1 MTVLNNRNGLIS
13 ERQFCSE
20 VIVPAK
26 TLVNWILIM
35 ILGYNEIE
43 LKETGVGEIG

>member
-1 MTVLNNRNGLIS
+1 MTVLNNRNGLIF

-35 ILGYNEIE
+35 ILGYDGIE
-43 LKETGVGEIG
+43 LKETGVGGHG

>member
-1 MTVLNNRNGLIS
+1 MKIFFL
-13 ERQFCSE
+13 

-35 ILGYNEIE
+35 ILGYNEKE
-43 LKETGVGEIG
+43 LKETGVNEHG